1 MIKKYDIVGFKK
13 VEEKINKPI
22 TKFGGTPIWIR
33 EEKWPTSMGWENRKM
48 MFVGQIAIEK
58 GELENEKDLVV
69 YIFMTHPENNEDSF
83 FDPDV
88 TEWDGGENAVI
99 IQSFENVY
107 TNITNFGEGPTL
119 FDQENGRYEYVPIL
133 KEGYDPEFLTN
144 EEYRKLDSEKRK
156 EYYDSIDKNKI
167 GGTPNF
173 FREDAFPEGEWILL
187 LQLKCNFLPFVL
199 RVGSMPILY
208 VFISKDFQRAGLL
221 IQD

>member
-1 MIKKYDIVGFKK
+1 MIAKYDIVGFNKMD
-13 VEEKINKPI
+13 EKINEPI
-22 TKFGGTPIWIR
+22 TKFGGQPIWIS
-33 EEKWPTSMGWENRKM
+33 EEKWPMSMGWKDRKM

-58 GELENEKDLVV
+58 GKLGNEKNLVV
-69 YIFMTHPENNEDSF
+69 YIFITHPKSNTDNF
-83 FDPDV
+83 FDPDIA
-88 TEWDGGENAVI
+88 EWNGGENAVI
-99 IQSFENVY
+99 IQSFKNNY
-107 TNITNFGEGPTL
+107 TKITNYEEGPTL
-119 FDQENGRYEYVPIL
+119 FDEEDQKYEYVPIL

-144 EEYRKLDSEKRK
+144 EEYRKLDSVQQE
-156 EYYDSIDKNKI
+156 EYFDSIDTNKI

-199 RVGSMPILY
+199 RAGSMAVLY